1 MQVTSHPQTGWTI
14 DQMMNK
20 PFESNGKIIPDK
32 NEAKNASFFFFFFPV
47 LHGTRGFAK
56 IYPFLHILRP
66 APRRY

>member
-32 NEAKNASFFFFFFPV
+32 NEAKNASIFFFSC
-47 LHGTRGFAK
+47 LAWHKGFC
-56 IYPFLHILRP
+56 
-66 APRRY
+66 

>member
-14 DQMMNK
+14 DLMMNK
-20 PFESNGKIIPDK
+20 PFESNGKIIPNK
-32 NEAKNASFFFFFFPV
+32 NEAKNASIFFFRV
-47 LHGTRGFAK
+47 LHGTRGVAK